1 MHGCASHI
9 IFNNLVFSSAKFQHY
24 IFYPFHKLLS
34 IVTLSKRISKKH
46 FLTLTFLFFAFTILA
61 QKKITGVITNSVNVP
76 MVGVTVAIKNN
87 STGTTTDTTGNFTIL
102 ANQGDVLIVSYVGY
116 QTQEIKIDGQPIL
129 VLSLSESF
137 INLDEIFLTGYTFQ
151 KLKEITGSVA
161 IVKAKDLTAVP
172 AGQVEQM
179 LQGRVAGLNVIT
191 SGMPGGGS
199 NVRLHGIGN
208 FGDVTPLYIIDG
220 VQGDINNLNPG
231 DIESLQV
238 LKDAGAYAMYGVRG
252 GNGVIIITT
261 RNGKI
266 GKTKIDYDFY
276 IGTTQPLQK
285 GPDLLNPQEMADLTW
300 LALRN
305 SGQLAPNGN
314 PFDRYYG
321 NGPTAVL
328 PDYLIAGPFRGLFE
342 GDPRVNPDLY
352 NIDFTA
358 PPLYQITPSN
368 KTGTDWFHEV
378 FKPAIS
384 QNHSITVSGAND
396 KNKYLFSLGYLDQ
409 QGTLLNTYLK
419 RFTARINTIFSV
431 DDKIRIGENLQLS
444 YRDNPRIAS
453 QQGPNDNEIF
463 GTFTSQT
470 ILPVYDIK
478 GGWSTLQDDGV
489 FLRDNMVARRTIAKD
504 DRTNYW
510 ETFGNVWAEA
520 DFLKDFSFRTQFGGT
535 LTTYYL
541 YNFIF
546 GGYNS
551 TQSGLPNNHLS
562 ESSGYRRSWTW
573 TNTLNFSKTFL
584 NDHTIKVLAG
594 TEAISN
600 YNRETGGGTFGFF
613 TNDPNYRF
621 LNNGSPSTQTNYSFA
636 GASTLSSFISRI
648 NYGFKEKYFL
658 SGTLR
663 NDGSSVFGPE
673 NRYGWF
679 PSLSAAWRITE
690 ENFLKE
696 WLWLTD
702 LKLRASWGKTGF
714 YGNTDPF
721 NQYSLFG
728 GSVGDAYYD
737 IYGISTGSIQQGF
750 RATRIGEPKTGWQED
765 IVVNAGFESIL
776 WNGKLNITVD
786 WYKKKSKGLL
796 FPITLPD
803 VVGGAAPPNINVG
816 NVQNTGV
823 DVLLGSKGRFSKNW
837 KWDATITLTTYKNR
851 IIHLNDLPFF
861 SPPVDQ
867 AGPFVR
873 NEVGHPVSS
882 FYGYKII
889 GFFQST
895 DDVIKSPIQDAAAA
909 GRFKYQ
915 DTDGDGTITDLDRV
929 YYGNANPKFT
939 AGINIGISYKDFD
952 FSTFCYGSFG
962 NDVLNV
968 TRALTDF
975 FSSYGFSPAKSK
987 TALYN
992 SWTPQN
998 PNAQAPIVENDF
1010 NFSNIGAVNSYLL
1023 EDGSYFRNKVMTLG
1037 YALPKSWLQKI
1048 KIEKLRIYV
1057 QAVNLFTIT
1066 GYTGLDP
1073 ELSGLSA
1080 AYGIDFGNYPDSQKQ
1095 WLLGLNVN
1103 F

>member
-1 MHGCASHI
+1 MNQTKHI
-9 IFNNLVFSSAKFQHY
+9 MLFHAKGFNIRFFQTGILWFFLSFSSIAQ
-24 IFYPFHKLLS
+24 
-34 IVTLSKRISKKH
+34 
-46 FLTLTFLFFAFTILA
+46 
-61 QKKITGVITNSVNVP
+61 QKKITGVITTPGNNP
-76 MVGVTVAIKNN
+76 LFGATIAIKNSTN
-87 STGTTTDTTGNFTIL
+87 STFTDSTGSFSISVNSGDIL
-102 ANQGDVLIVSYVGY
+102 LISFVGHKSE
-116 QTQEIKIDGQPIL
+116 EIKITNQTALTI
-129 VLSLSESF
+129 SLSQSA
-137 INLDEIFLTGYTFQ
+137 IDLDEIFVTGYTFQ
-151 KLKEITGSVA
+151 KVKEITGSVA
-161 IVKAKDLTAVP
+161 IVKPKDLTAIP

-252 GNGVIIITT
+252 ANGVIIITT

-266 GKTKIDYDFY
+266 GKTKINYDFY
-276 IGTTQPLQK
+276 IGTTRPLHK

-300 LALRN
+300 LALKN
-305 SGQLAPNGN
+305 SGHVAANGN
-314 PFDRYYG
+314 PVDRFYG

-328 PDYLIAGPFRGLFE
+328 PDYLIAGPHRGLFE

-352 NIDFTA
+352 NIDFTSGN
-358 PPLYQITPSN
+358 LYQITRSN

-431 DDKIRIGENLQLS
+431 NDNIRIGENLQLS
-444 YRDNPRIAS
+444 YRDNPRIA
-453 QQGPNDNEIF
+453 GPGANENEIL
-463 GTFTSQT
+463 GTFTSPT

-489 FLRDNMVARRTIAKD
+489 ILRDNMVARRTIAKYD
-504 DRTNYW
+504 KTHYW
-510 ETFGNVWAEA
+510 EVFGNVWAEA
-520 DFLKDFSFRTQFGGT
+520 DFLKYFTFRTQFGGT
-535 LTTYYL
+535 LTNYYL

-546 GGYNS
+546 ASYNRS
-551 TQSGLPNNHLS
+551 PSSGLPDNHLS

-573 TNTLNFSKTFL
+573 INTVNFSKTFL

-600 YNRETGGGTFGFF
+600 YNRETGGRRSGFF

-621 LNNGSPSTQTNYSFA
+621 LNNGSPASQTNYSFA
-636 GASTLSSFISRI
+636 GTSTLSSFISRI
-648 NYGFKEKYFL
+648 DYGFKEKYFL

-679 PSLSAAWRITE
+679 PSLSAAWRVTE
-690 ENFLKE
+690 ESFSKKLK
-696 WLWLTD
+696 WLTD

-776 WNGKLNITVD
+776 WNGKLNITAD

-796 FPITLPD
+796 FPIILPD
-803 VVGGAAPPNINVG
+803 VAGGAMPPNINVG

-823 DVLLGSKGRFSKNW
+823 DVLLSSKGRFSKNW
-837 KWDATITLTTYKNR
+837 KWDATITLTTYKNK
-851 IIHLNDLPFF
+851 IIHLNDLPYFNPPF
-861 SPPVDQ
+861 SQ

-873 NEVGHPVSS
+873 NEVGHEVSS
-882 FYGYKII
+882 FFGYKII
-889 GFFQST
+889 GLFQSD
-895 DDVIKSPIQDAAAA
+895 DDVSKSPVQDAAAP

-929 YYGNANPKFT
+929 HYGNANPNFT
-939 AGINIGISYKDFD
+939 AGINIGINYKDFD

-968 TRALTDF
+968 TRDVTDRPG
-975 FSSYGFSPAKSK
+975 YGFARSK

-992 SWTPQN
+992 SWTPQH
-998 PNAQAPIVENDF
+998 PNAKAPIAENDF
-1010 NFSNIGAVNSYLL
+1010 NFSNIGFNSYLL
-1023 EDGSYFRNKVMTLG
+1023 ENGSYFRNKIMTLG
-1037 YALPKSWLQKI
+1037 YTLPKSWLQKI

-1066 GYTGLDP
+1066 KYTGLDP
-1073 ELSGLSA
+1073 ELSGFSA
-1080 AYGIDFGNYPDSQKQ
+1080 AYGIDFGNYPNNQKQ
-1095 WLLGLNVN
+1095 YLLGLNVN